1 MASTK
6 LYQILNVSPSVDD
19 SALKSAYRRLAKK
32 YHPDS
37 NKDDPKA
44 AEQFTKISN
53 AYDVLKDKEKRQ
65 QYDSGAIDDDGKPTG
80 FGAGGF
86 GGGNPFAQGRP
97 RHGGNP
103 FGAQGH
109 SSASG
114 GFEDIFSDLFG
125 GGGMGGRGQPRPQKG
140 QDAQLRVTLSFED
153 AALGTSQQVRNGVG
167 KLINAKI
174 PAGVE
179 DQKSIRLK
187 GQGSASPNGGPN
199 GDLLLKIAI
208 LPHPFYK
215 RDGLDVRVEQ
225 EVPLNDAVLGEKIN
239 VDTIHGTIALRL
251 PRGVS
256 SGKTFRLKG
265 KGITNG
271 KKSGDQ
277 FVKIMITLPEEED
290 KDLLSLMKQWAK
302 NKLSLKS
309 EA

>member
-1 MASTK
+1 MASSK
-6 LYQILNVSPSVDD
+6 LYQILNVSPTVDD
-19 SALKSAYRRLAKK
+19 KALKSAYRKLAKK

-44 AEQFTKISN
+44 AEQFSKISN
-53 AYDVLKDKEKRQ
+53 AYDILKDKEKRT
-65 QYDSGAIDDDGKPTG
+65 QYDSGMIDDDGKQTG

-86 GGGNPFAQGRP
+86 GGNPFTQGRP
-97 RHGGNP
+97 QRGGNP
-103 FGAQGH
+103 FGGQ
-109 SSASG
+109 SQG

-125 GGGMGGRGQPRPQKG
+125 GSAGRGQPRPQKG

-179 DQKSIRLK
+179 DAQSIRLK
-187 GQGSASPNGGPN
+187 GQGMASPNGGTA

-208 LPHPFYK
+208 LPHAFYK

-225 EVPLNDAVLGEKIN
+225 DVSLNDAVLGEKIN
-239 VDTIHGTIALRL
+239 VDTVHGKIALRL

-256 SGKTFRLKG
+256 SGKVFRLKG
-265 KGITNG
+265 KGI
-271 KKSGDQ
+271 KSGSQTGDQ
-277 FVKIMITLPEEED
+277 FVKIMITLPETED
-290 KDLLSLMKQWAK
+290 KDLLSLMKEWAK

-309 EA
+309 DA

>member
-6 LYQILNVSPSVDD
+6 LYQILNVSPNVDD
-19 SALKSAYRRLAKK
+19 KALKSAYRKLAKK

-44 AEQFTKISN
+44 AEQFSDISN
-53 AYDVLKDKEKRQ
+53 AYDILKDKEKRS
-65 QYDSGAIDDDGKPTG
+65 QYDAGIIDEKGNQTG

-103 FGAQGH
+103 FGAQGQG
-109 SSASG
+109 G

-125 GGGMGGRGQPRPQKG
+125 GAGRGQPRPQKG

-179 DQKSIRLK
+179 DAQSIRLK
-187 GQGSASPNGGPN
+187 GQGVASPNGGPN

-208 LPHPFYK
+208 LPHTFYK

-225 EVPLNDAVLGEKIN
+225 DVSLNDAVLGEKIN
-239 VDTIHGTIALRL
+239 IDTIHGKIALRL

-256 SGKTFRLKG
+256 SGKVFRLKG
-265 KGITNG
+265 KGIQSGSKT
-271 KKSGDQ
+271 GDQ

-302 NKLSLKS
+302 NKLSLNS
-309 EA
+309 DA

>member
-6 LYQILNVSPSVDD
+6 LYQILNVSPNVEEKE
-19 SALKSAYRRLAKK
+19 LKSAYRKLAKK

-37 NKDDPKA
+37 NKDNPQA
-44 AEQFTKISN
+44 AAQFSNISN
-53 AYDVLKDKEKRQ
+53 AYDILKDKEKRQ
-65 QYDSGAIDDDGKPTG
+65 QYD
-80 FGAGGF
+80 AGILDEKGNQTGF
-86 GGGNPFAQGRP
+86 GGGNPFGQGRP

-103 FGAQGH
+103 FGAQ
-109 SSASG
+109 AQG

-125 GGGMGGRGQPRPQKG
+125 GAGRGQPRPQKG
-140 QDAQLRVTLSFED
+140 QDAQLRVTLNFED
-153 AALGTSQQVRNGVG
+153 AALGTSQQVRNGAG

-179 DQKSIRLK
+179 DAQSIRLK
-187 GQGSASPNGGPN
+187 GQGVASPNGGPA

-208 LPHPFYK
+208 LPHAFYK

-225 EVPLNDAVLGEKIN
+225 EVSLNDAVLGEKIN
-239 VDTIHGTIALRL
+239 VDTIHGKIALRL

-256 SGKTFRLKG
+256 SGKVFRLKG
-265 KGITNG
+265 KGI
-271 KKSGDQ
+271 KSGSQMGDQ

-290 KDLLSLMKQWAK
+290 KDLLSLMKEWAK

-309 EA
+309 DA